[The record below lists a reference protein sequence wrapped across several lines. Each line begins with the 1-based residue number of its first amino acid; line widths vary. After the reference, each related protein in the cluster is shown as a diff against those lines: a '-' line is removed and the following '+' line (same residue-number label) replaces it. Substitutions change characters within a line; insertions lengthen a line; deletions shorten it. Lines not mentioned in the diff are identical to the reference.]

1 MEAASAPAQPSIVR
15 RGFDPV
21 VHGLLIGFLAALA
34 VIPIEI
40 RSLFGL
46 PAHPLLLHAP
56 VVLIPLLGI
65 AAIALVI
72 RRDWLTRYGV
82 ALAIGAIVTLGAT
95 NLAVGAGEAFREARD
110 NAMTSSTLT
119 APAGESGETG
129 ESGEPGGAPSGEEGE
144 DQQLDEHAELGDQL
158 RIVMILFAGAIVLLV
173 AADQARR
180 RGTEGPIGR
189 AATALASRRIDLAL
203 KAAVGILAAV
213 AIVWVVRTGHEG
225 AKVAWSEEPGF
236 GNQDSPP
243 AGVAPPYGEPGE

>member
-1 MEAASAPAQPSIVR
+1 MIGGHSAPDSPCPEAMMAMARPR
-15 RGFDPV
+15 R
-21 VHGLLIGFLAALA
+21 
-34 VIPIEI
+34 
-40 RSLFGL
+40 RSNQ
-46 PAHPLLLHAP
+46 
-56 VVLIPLLGI
+56 
-65 AAIALVI
+65 
-72 RRDWLTRYGV
+72 RV
-82 ALAIGAIVTLGAT
+82 AFATSGAIIEYRKAQGW
-95 NLAVGAGEAFREARD
+95 N
-110 NAMTSSTLT
+110 
-119 APAGESGETG
+119 PP
-129 ESGEPGGAPSGEEGE
+129 EPGEAPSGEEGE

>member
-1 MEAASAPAQPSIVR
+1 MPPHGSSLSTSAAVNRPQ
-15 RGFDPV
+15 GFDPV

-72 RRDWLTRYGV
+72 RRDWLARYGV

-129 ESGEPGGAPSGEEGE
+129 ESGEPGEAPSGEEE
-144 DQQLDEHAELGDQL
+144 
-158 RIVMILFAGAIVLLV
+158 RTSSSTSTPSSAISC
-173 AADQARR
+173 
-180 RGTEGPIGR
+180 
-189 AATALASRRIDLAL
+189 AS
-203 KAAVGILAAV
+203 
-213 AIVWVVRTGHEG
+213 
-225 AKVAWSEEPGF
+225 
-236 GNQDSPP
+236 
-243 AGVAPPYGEPGE
+243 